1 LSKYL
6 SKDAFERARVFSY
19 RAYRLTS
26 LLARTPGWTRRLE
39 RVRGNANKVIMYM
52 LHAHMLQDMF
62 VDDPRWARS
71 NAAPATDKPQAAA
84 CAVIA

>member
-1 LSKYL
+1 
-6 SKDAFERARVFSY
+6 
-19 RAYRLTS
+19 
-26 LLARTPGWTRRLE
+26 
-39 RVRGNANKVIMYM
+39 VRGNANKVIMYM